1 MIKLGYCDIFLAV
14 PSSFRTSSSPTS
26 LQGGSSGVDL
36 SESSLVEQGARSK
49 RAGGEMPARGGCW
62 LGTKGSGLGHSSCN
76 QVRDPLT
83 WVCGWETLA
92 LSKSVTKLH
101 LTSVIPDFQSRCN
114 IAGKKKKERKSV
126 VLTSGICRA
135 FVILLSKE
143 GLSNYLSKI
152 FYLG

>member
-1 MIKLGYCDIFLAV
+1 
-14 PSSFRTSSSPTS
+14 
-26 LQGGSSGVDL
+26 
-36 SESSLVEQGARSK
+36 
-49 RAGGEMPARGGCW
+49 MPALAGCW

-101 LTSVIPDFQSRCN
+101 LTSVIPDFQFRCN
-114 IAGKKKKERKSV
+114 IAGKKKKGKKRKSI

-135 FVILLSKE
+135 FCHFTIKE
-143 GLSNYLSKI
+143 GLKQLPEQNILFRLNMQSQKEKTRKPQFVFCI
-152 FYLG
+152 V